1 MFDEP
6 SCEALNGAG
15 FPCGMRPMIGEPFC
29 WSHHPD
35 RRAEAHDARKR
46 GGENTRAQPATPAP
60 DDVDVGSLPGRMQ
73 LVELVLR
80 QTFEQA
86 NTPARSRALAALV
99 RLASDMDQQAEEAE
113 IQDQLAELTRLVQ
126 ERETERGF
134 GY

>member
-6 SCEALNGAG
+6 TCESLNGAG

-35 RRAEAHDARKR
+35 RRAEAHDARIR
-46 GGENTRAQPATPAP
+46 GGQRSRGSDASPAP
-60 DDVDVGSLPGRMQ
+60 IDMDVASLPGRM
-73 LVELVLR
+73 ELVAFALR

-99 RLASDMDQQAEEAE
+99 RLAHAMDTEAE
-113 IQDQLAELTRLVQ
+113 QIEIAERLQELTRLVE
-126 ERETERGF
+126 ERERENRG
-134 GY
+134 Y